1 MVPWPVISPVNRFIG
16 LHRFIASTF
25 NIHPRRQS
33 EKSVFL
39 RPEIRFDN
47 MKKKIIAIILG
58 CLLLVGCLCLILAK
72 TGKIGKVKPTSEL
85 FAVKDTNNITKIF
98 IADMTGMHALLVRH
112 DDGWYVQDSVKA
124 MSQKMDELLS
134 TIHNITLQQIVA
146 KTAQSNI
153 NKMMSVNAIKVEIY
167 QNAPKFK
174 LFGIPFFKKERNVKT
189 YYMGPSTMDNVA
201 NFAILEGFDEPC
213 IVHIPGFRGFL
224 TPFYAYNPVEWYSC
238 DLFSTK
244 ITRIQSLQVE
254 DFEHPE
260 ESYYVEK
267 TGARFFS
274 LYNINKEQIT
284 AYDTAKLLDML
295 SEYRDKNYE
304 LYVSNMTNGAKD
316 SIIKFNHFKTI
327 TLTDVDGNKTTLDM
341 YRKLEMDPYYLDA
354 IVGGMERAKNEPYNR
369 DRFYAVFNG
378 DDSHLVQCQYF
389 HFDRQLQPLS
399 YFLKQQ

>member
-1 MVPWPVISPVNRFIG
+1 
-16 LHRFIASTF
+16 
-25 NIHPRRQS
+25 
-33 EKSVFL
+33 
-39 RPEIRFDN
+39 
-47 MKKKIIAIILG
+47 MKKKTVAIIIC
-58 CLLLVGCLCLILAK
+58 CLLLIVGCLCLVLAK
-72 TGKIGKVKPTSEL
+72 TGAIGKKQPTSEL

-98 IADMTGMHALLVRH
+98 IADMTGLNSLLVRH

-124 MSQKMDELLS
+124 MPQKMDELLS

-189 YYMGPSTMDNVA
+189 YYMGPATMDNVA

-224 TPFYAYNPVEWYSC
+224 TPFFAYNPIDWYNC
-238 DLFSTK
+238 DLFDTK
-244 ITRIQSLQVE
+244 ITRIQSLLVE

-260 ESYYVEK
+260 ESFYVEK
-267 TGARFFS
+267 SGTRFFN
-274 LYNINKEQIT
+274 LYNIRNEQIKD
-284 AYDTAKLLDML
+284 YDTVKLLDML

-304 LYVSNMTNGAKD
+304 IYVSSMPTSTKD
-316 SIIKFNHFKTI
+316 SIIRFNHFKTI
-327 TLTDVDGNKTTLDM
+327 TLTDVEGKKTTLDM
-341 YRKLEMDPYYLDA
+341 YRKLEPDLYYLDA
-354 IVGGMERAKNEPYNR
+354 IVGGTERAENEPYNR
-369 DRFYAVFNG
+369 DKFYAVLNG

-389 HFDRQLQPLS
+389 HFDRQIQPLS